1 MISFSNPFTAKG
13 ISQALDGLF
22 EKQEKIYFAI
32 AALATGLG
40 YFMLALFPLI
50 AFIGIFKILGGMA
63 SASTFFGW
71 LGVLIW
77 MGITAAAAAI
87 TYSMATVKIQ
97 MPSGLGLKEDK
108 APRLHELINEINQT
122 YSVPKID
129 RIIVHD
135 HCELDMISVPRFG
148 LPLLNTNV
156 LYIGLPVLQCLS
168 PAHFKGA
175 LARKLGQFSAQHNRL
190 THWIY
195 RWRQYCFQY
204 QRSYNRTKSPLF
216 LPLKLFFKYYIP
228 MLEALTVHAARRDEI
243 EADMYAL
250 QILNDEE
257 LADVILQIEVSK
269 QFLKTKY
276 WPKLFA
282 MLRKNPQNP
291 ERLPHISMP
300 GVLRKALTEN
310 EFAQTMKELLNNEP
324 TWRDGV
330 PSLIARLEHIGQ
342 TKLNMP
348 PPVMETA
355 AQRYLGDAFS
365 AVVKLLDK
373 QWLAKNGK
381 VKKSKAHDE
390 HAISFDD
397 EPAPAPAVNSKSKK
411 SAKVKQPTQKQKT
424 PATPPTVKNDESMLE
439 TTEVAED
446 LPIDEKNFRSL
457 RSKATKSML
466 SKSEA
471 FEYATLTEKFE
482 GKAAAIL
489 MYQKILKQD
498 SSHAKTIF
506 AVGRIL
512 LSQNDQSGVK
522 ILEKAMQLDK
532 GCIAQACW
540 MLAKYFKSTGND
552 DLSKSYLERAANVSA
567 AA

>member
-330 PSLIARLEHIGQ
+330 PSLIARLVNNG
-342 TKLNMP
+342 
-348 PPVMETA
+348 
-355 AQRYLGDAFS
+355 
-365 AVVKLLDK
+365 
-373 QWLAKNGK
+373 WLKMAK
-381 VKKSKAHDE
+381 
-390 HAISFDD
+390 
-397 EPAPAPAVNSKSKK
+397 
-411 SAKVKQPTQKQKT
+411 
-424 PATPPTVKNDESMLE
+424 
-439 TTEVAED
+439 
-446 LPIDEKNFRSL
+446 
-457 RSKATKSML
+457 
-466 SKSEA
+466 
-471 FEYATLTEKFE
+471 
-482 GKAAAIL
+482 
-489 MYQKILKQD
+489 
-498 SSHAKTIF
+498 
-506 AVGRIL
+506 
-512 LSQNDQSGVK
+512 
-522 ILEKAMQLDK
+522 
-532 GCIAQACW
+532 
-540 MLAKYFKSTGND
+540 
-552 DLSKSYLERAANVSA
+552 
-567 AA
+567 

>member
-1 MISFSNPFTAKG
+1 MISFSNPFSPKG
-13 ISQALDGLF
+13 ISQALDGLY
-22 EKQEKIYFAI
+22 EKREKAYFAL
-32 AALATGLG
+32 AALVTGLG
-40 YFMLALFPLI
+40 YFMLALFPLL
-50 AFIGIFKILGGMA
+50 ALIGIFKILGGMT
-63 SASTFFGW
+63 SASSFLGW
-71 LGVLIW
+71 IGVLIW
-77 MGITAAAAAI
+77 MGITAAAAVI
-87 TYSMATVKIQ
+87 TYTLATVKIQ

-108 APRLHELINEINQT
+108 APRLHELIAEINQT
-122 YSVPKID
+122 YSIPKID

-135 HCELDMISVPRFG
+135 HCELDMVSVPRFG
-148 LPLLNTNV
+148 LPLLTTNV
-156 LYIGLPVLQCLS
+156 LYIGLPVLQSLS
-168 PAHFKGA
+168 PTYFKGA

-204 QRSYNRTKSPLF
+204 QRSYNRSRSPLYI
-216 LPLKLFFKYYIP
+216 PLKMFFKFYTP
-228 MLEALTVHAARRDEI
+228 LLEAFTVHAARRDEM

-250 QILNDEE
+250 QVMNDEE
-257 LADVILQIEVSK
+257 LADVILQLEVSK

-276 WPKLFA
+276 WPKLFS

-300 GVLRKALTEN
+300 GVLRKSLTEN

-324 TWRDGV
+324 TWQDGV

-348 PPVMETA
+348 PPVMESA

-373 QWLAKNGK
+373 QWVAKNGK
-381 VKKSKAHDE
+381 VKKSKMETGNNTDM
-390 HAISFDD
+390 SFGE
-397 EPAPAPAVNSKSKK
+397 EPVVAKS
-411 SAKVKQPTQKQKT
+411 QKT
-424 PATPPTVKNDESMLE
+424 PATTTKQPVQKPVNAPITNDASMLD

-446 LPIDEKNFRSL
+446 LPIEEKKFRSL
-457 RSKATKSML
+457 RSKSAKTML
-466 SKSEA
+466 SQSEA
-471 FEYATLTEKFE
+471 FEFATLTEKFE

-489 MYQKILKQD
+489 LYQKILKQD

-512 LSQNDQSGVK
+512 LSQNDPSGVK

-540 MLAKYFKSTGND
+540 MLAKYFKATGNE